1 MFQSPDEENP
11 LADARIGSVGY
22 VCAHMFQSPDEE
34 NPLADVSAS
43 PCHVRHYGFQS
54 PDEENPLADEPG
66 QRNVRQRQSCG
77 FSPLTR
83 KTP

>member
-34 NPLADVSAS
+34 NPLADSQLS
-43 PCHVRHYGFQS
+43 HM
-54 PDEENPLADEPG
+54 LI
-66 QRNVRQRQSCG
+66 
-77 FSPLTR
+77 FSND
-83 KTP
+83 